1 MARSKTAQGTAAK
14 KFKFHQLESQTVKQ
28 DATAEPKRLKF
39 HNVYFDKVMKI
50 KECPA
55 SAVSKTSSRLKGTA
69 KKPTDLIIKEYDPE
83 RKKKPI
89 KKENP
94 RKEENIVMDS
104 ISEDTDELDN
114 PLDLTMPN
122 KEATKE
128 KESVLLRLGSPPP
141 LEPVPVLPKVSR
153 PFAEAFMW
161 SLLCKLRQEETSAQ
175 QEEETRK
182 TEAGNS
188 SRTSIPSG

>member
-1 MARSKTAQGTAAK
+1 MARSKTSQSSAAK
-14 KFKFHQLESQTVKQ
+14 KFKFHQFESQAVKQ
-28 DATAEPKRLKF
+28 DTTAEPKRLKF

-50 KECPA
+50 KECPTGG
-55 SAVSKTSSRLKGTA
+55 VSKTSSRPKGTV
-69 KKPTDLIIKEYDPE
+69 KKTNDLIIKEYDPE
-83 RKKKPI
+83 KKKKPI

-94 RKEENIVMDS
+94 RKEEHIVIDNVR
-104 ISEDTDELDN
+104 EDTDELDN

-128 KESVLLRLGSPPP
+128 KDSVLLRLGSPPP

-161 SLLCKLRQEETSAQ
+161 SLLCKLRQEETSTQ
-175 QEEETRK
+175 QEKETRK

-188 SRTSIPSG
+188 SRTNIPSG